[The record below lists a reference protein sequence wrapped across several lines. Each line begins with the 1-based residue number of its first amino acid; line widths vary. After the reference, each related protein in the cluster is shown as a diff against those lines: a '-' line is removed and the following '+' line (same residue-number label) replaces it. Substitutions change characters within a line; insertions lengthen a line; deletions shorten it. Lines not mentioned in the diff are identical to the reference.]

1 MIGHV
6 SASPLRACVKVAD
19 CYDPSSAGK
28 LTCTKS
34 LVTCVESSFATVSE
48 QFAIA
53 DCFLCFGEDD

>member
-1 MIGHV
+1 
-6 SASPLRACVKVAD
+6 VKVAD

-28 LTCTKS
+28 PTCTKS
-34 LVTCVESSFATVSE
+34 LVMCVESSFATVSE